1 MKVLEQK
8 QEQQNKEN
16 RVGTTLKEAREAKGL
31 TLAQVSDAT
40 RISKSY
46 LQAVED
52 NDYQKIPGEVFVKGV
67 LRGYGNFLG
76 LDGAKIVEQYKI
88 FAQGLPPEEAVSSK
102 IREVTNVKITPTF
115 KPNEDAPASKKN
127 SLLLGLLV
135 LILLLLAACAYYF
148 TIVARPAPATGPTV
162 TPPAS
167 TSTAPASVTPK
178 VETTPSTPV
187 APAVPSPQ
195 IPAENKAVVP
205 AAPTNQVAAA
215 APGAVSVAVEC
226 KGICWLQV
234 YDGKKKIFEGTLGKG
249 EKTAFTSQGSLRI
262 VYGNIKDVSITV
274 NGKAEAPLKTNE
286 VVTRTYGQTR

>member
-1 MKVLEQK
+1 VKVLEK
-8 QEQQNKEN
+8 EQEQQSKEN
-16 RVGTTLKEAREAKGL
+16 KVGAILKEAREAKGL

-40 RISKSY
+40 RISKAY
-46 LQAVED
+46 LQAVEE
-52 NDYQKIPGEVFVKGV
+52 NNYQKIPGEVFVKGV

-115 KPNEDAPASKKN
+115 KPNEDVPASKKN

-135 LILLLLAACAYYF
+135 LLLLLLAACAYYF
-148 TIVARPAPATGPTV
+148 TMVARHAPATGNTG
-162 TPPAS
+162 TPSVS
-167 TSTAPASVTPK
+167 TSMPAPAQPQAV
-178 VETTPSTPV
+178 TTPAAPAAPV
-187 APAVPSPQ
+187 APFPQ
-195 IPAENKAVVP
+195 TPTENKAAVP
-205 AAPTNQVAAA
+205 AAPVNQVPA
-215 APGAVSVAVEC
+215 APGTVSVAVEC

-262 VYGNIKDVSITV
+262 VYGNIKDVAITV